1 MKRIAAVTLIL
12 SSLATPAFAQVVRA
26 TWYGNELRGHRT
38 ASGEA
43 FNPGGMT
50 VAHKSF
56 PFGTCLVIGNPQTGR
71 KVAVRVNDRGPF
83 TPGVELDLSSGAAAA
98 IGMRSTQSV
107 TMSRC

>member
-43 FNPGGMT
+43 FNRGGMT
-50 VAHKSF
+50 VAQKSL
-56 PFGTCLVIGNPQTGR
+56 PFGTCLVIGNP
-71 KVAVRVNDRGPF
+71 VAKLRFG
-83 TPGVELDLSSGAAAA
+83 
-98 IGMRSTQSV
+98 
-107 TMSRC
+107 